1 MSAGYG
7 KSRRSYGV
15 PAVYD
20 CTVNELNQMVL
31 FQVAVIGVNT
41 NGYMEI
47 IGISEALQ
55 RNKEYWLES

>member
-1 MSAGYG
+1 
-7 KSRRSYGV
+7 
-15 PAVYD
+15 
-20 CTVNELNQMVL
+20 LNQMVL